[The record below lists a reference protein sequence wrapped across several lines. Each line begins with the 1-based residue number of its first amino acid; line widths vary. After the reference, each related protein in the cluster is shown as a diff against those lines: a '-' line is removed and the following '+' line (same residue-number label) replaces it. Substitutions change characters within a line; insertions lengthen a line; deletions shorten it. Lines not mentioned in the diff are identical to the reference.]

1 MKLITKAIEA
11 KVPATLAQNGK
22 GDAAIIY
29 AKFFH
34 PRSNLT
40 WYMTEYDPV
49 GRIAWGLVQGFEEE
63 WGYFSIDEME
73 TISSPGVERDL
84 YFGDGHT
91 IGEVRRRTTSY
102 MEGETMRWKVRR

>member
-34 PRSNLT
+34 RSLT

-91 IGEVRRRTTSY
+91 IGEVRRRTPAPII
-102 MEGETMRWKVRR
+102 WKVRL